1 MYGVG
6 VAEVEKSVRLIYEG
20 LSPVQ
25 GVQRRGSQEFLGE
38 NLRFRPVFK
47 SGATKLDRILS
58 RFRPFF
64 VRVFALTFL
73 AVSTSACTTVN
84 ITGDE
89 TVTGLTRAQKEL
101 RVRAAKL
108 SKTAW
113 RSVTEASFMSSI
125 AGMLLSG
132 KKDEAEGPGL
142 VPDSEARYEETVVA
156 YMEQTEQEN
165 RNAEA
170 QLAAMIRDIQEKTQQ
185 AKALARA
192 TKSLIED
199 YRESEPQF
207 VLAGGELAGA
217 SETIRG
223 LAMVREDK
231 TLLQDT
237 IEKAR
242 DQESTFAIAKAAYR
256 NKYPSADTED
266 LQKELQSF
274 SLEIERIASLSS
286 QLEQVADLS

>member
-1 MYGVG
+1 MGCLTASVEAGVSG
-6 VAEVEKSVRLIYEG
+6 IPWGQISDFGR
-20 LSPVQ
+20 
-25 GVQRRGSQEFLGE
+25 FL
-38 NLRFRPVFK
+38 K
-47 SGATKLDRILS
+47 SGATKLDRILTH
-58 RFRPFF
+58 FRPHF
-64 VRVFALTFL
+64 VRLFALSFL

-101 RVRAAKL
+101 RVSAAKL

-113 RSVTEASFMSSI
+113 RTVAEASFMSSL

-132 KKDEAEGPGL
+132 KKDEEQGPGL
-142 VPDSEARYEETVVA
+142 VPDSAARYEENVVA

-165 RNAEA
+165 QDAEA
-170 QLAAMIRDIQEKTQQ
+170 QLAAMIRDIQEKTRQ

-192 TKSLIED
+192 TQTLIED
-199 YRESEPQF
+199 YQETEPQF
-207 VLAGGELAGA
+207 VLAGAELGDA

-237 IEKAR
+237 LEKAR

-256 NKYPSADTED
+256 DKYPSADTED

-274 SLEIERIASLSS
+274 SLEIQRIASLST

>member
-1 MYGVG
+1 MD
-6 VAEVEKSVRLIYEG
+6 
-20 LSPVQ
+20 
-25 GVQRRGSQEFLGE
+25 RGI
-38 NLRFRPVFK
+38 LRFRPF
-47 SGATKLDRILS
+47 L
-58 RFRPFF
+58 
-64 VRVFALTFL
+64 VRLFAVSFL

-113 RSVTEASFMSSI
+113 RSVAEASFMSSI

-132 KKDEAEGPGL
+132 KKDEDLGPGL
-142 VPDSEARYEETVVA
+142 VADSEARYEDNVVA
-156 YMEQTEQEN
+156 YLEQTEQEN
-165 RNAEA
+165 RDAEA
-170 QLAAMIRDIQEKTQQ
+170 QLAAMVRDIQEKTQQ

-192 TKSLIED
+192 TKTLIED
-199 YRESEPQF
+199 YQETGPQF
-207 VLAGGELAGA
+207 VLAGGELSGA

-237 IEKAR
+237 LEKAR
-242 DQESTFAIAKAAYR
+242 DQESTFAIAKAAYTS
-256 NKYPSADTED
+256 KYPKADTQD
-266 LQKELQSF
+266 LQDQLRSF

>member
-1 MYGVG
+1 VLYGTYRG
-6 VAEVEKSVRLIYEG
+6 GG
-20 LSPVQ
+20 LRNS
-25 GVQRRGSQEFLGE
+25 LGK
-38 NLRFRPVFK
+38 NLRFRPFFK
-47 SGATKLDRILS
+47 IGATKLDRISS
-58 RFRPFF
+58 RFRPLL
-64 VRVFALTFL
+64 VRAVALTFL

-113 RSVTEASFMSSI
+113 RSVAEASFMGSL

-132 KKDEAEGPGL
+132 KKDEDLGPGL
-142 VPDSEARYEETVVA
+142 VPDSAARYEENVVA

-165 RNAEA
+165 QDAEA

-192 TKSLIED
+192 TKTLIED

-207 VLAGGELAGA
+207 VLAGAELSGA

-237 IEKAR
+237 LEKAR

-256 NKYPSADTED
+256 DKYPTADTED

-274 SLEIERIASLSS
+274 SLEIERIASLST
-286 QLEQVADLS
+286 QLERVADLS

>member
-1 MYGVG
+1 MSSDISRGG
-6 VAEVEKSVRLIYEG
+6 G
-20 LSPVQ
+20 LRSL
-25 GVQRRGSQEFLGE
+25 LGK
-38 NLRFRPVFK
+38 NLRFRPFFE
-47 SGATKLDRILS
+47 SGATKLDRGLS
-58 RFRPFF
+58 VFRPFV
-64 VRVFALTFL
+64 VRFCALVFL

-113 RSVTEASFMSSI
+113 RSVAEASFMGSL

-132 KKDEAEGPGL
+132 KKDEDLGPGL
-142 VPDSEARYEETVVA
+142 VPDSTTRYAENVVA

-192 TKSLIED
+192 TKTLIED
-199 YRESEPQF
+199 YQDNEPQF

-231 TLLQDT
+231 SLLKDT

-242 DQESTFAIAKAAYR
+242 DQESTFAIAQAAYTD
-256 NKYPSADTED
+256 KYPAADTQVLE
-266 LQKELQSF
+266 KELESF
-274 SLEIERIASLSS
+274 ALEIERIASLSS
-286 QLEQVADLS
+286 QLEEVADLS